1 MRVPDRSRVVICRRV
16 VEVTMHGAGATLIQ
30 PVTHA
35 IATVSRVIELFVN
48 RLALVEEETKA
59 TTRPNRMPA
68 LKLTRLIR
76 NKQIYKRAASSTT
89 NRALNNL
96 PEAVWVTLLM
106 HSIHAQG

>member
-1 MRVPDRSRVVICRRV
+1 
-16 VEVTMHGAGATLIQ
+16 MHGAGATLVQ

-35 IATVSRVIELFVN
+35 IAAVSCVIEFFVN
-48 RLALVEEETKA
+48 RLALVEEKTET

-106 HSIHAQG
+106 NCVHAHG